1 MEETEVGGS
10 QETTK
15 TVSSQHLIDEEDQT
29 DEDNLTN
36 SSSTVDEMTKNNSE
50 NSNTGAAGAFGLYT
64 TGNGFFDF
72 SSKTTVAYATNPHFP
87 LSREEATKVTNER
100 SVVLVD
106 GVQRKINGKYGLDV
120 KVPLFLKDKKWLMY
134 IYGTYKGELLGILY
148 DPISGKVSCSTKS
161 LSTIC
166 SNADAD
172 AKLDSSE
179 VAKMDQACMEF
190 FTAMR
195 FQDEEISEGGKKLS
209 WHYVSFL
216 LLISM
221 FFIIITELREKFLEA
236 QQIDTQQQE
245 LKALKKSKREEL
257 KAKDKQLNVLN
268 ETIEELQ
275 KNVEELKGSLRK
287 SRKLSRKRKQQLD
300 ELTTGDDTENNSDD
314 GADTNDT
321 NNTNLQMFMQF
332 LQFQQM
338 QQQFSGFQQTT
349 DNTSSGGTKKN
360 TSSGGTKKN
369 TSSGGTKK
377 KSKK

>member
-15 TVSSQHLIDEEDQT
+15 TVSSQRQIDQEDQT

-36 SSSTVDEMTKNNSE
+36 SSSTVDETTKNNSE

-64 TGNGFFDF
+64 TGNGFFDL
-72 SSKTTVAYATNPHFP
+72 SSKTTVAYATNPDFP

-120 KVPLFLKDKKWLMY
+120 KVPLLLMDGTWLMY
-134 IYGTYKGELLGILY
+134 IYGNYKKDLLGIVY

-179 VAKMDQACMEF
+179 VAKMDQACLEF
-190 FTAMR
+190 FSAMR
-195 FQDEEISEGGKKLS
+195 CQDEEISEGGKKLS

-236 QQIDTQQQE
+236 QQQIDTQQQE

-268 ETIEELQ
+268 ETIKELQ
-275 KNVEELKGSLRK
+275 KNVEELEGSLRK

-314 GADTNDT
+314 GDDTNDT

-349 DNTSSGGTKKN
+349 GN